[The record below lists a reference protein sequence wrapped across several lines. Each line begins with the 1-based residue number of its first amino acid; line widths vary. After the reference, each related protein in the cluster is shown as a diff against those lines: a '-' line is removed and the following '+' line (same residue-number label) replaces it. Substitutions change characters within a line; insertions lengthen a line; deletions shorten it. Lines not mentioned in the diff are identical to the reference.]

1 MRFIGRRKNKRVS
14 LQPLDVRGRDGN
26 ISVDSLEKFEGIFL

>member
-1 MRFIGRRKNKRVS
+1 MRFIEGRKNKRVS
-14 LQPLDVRGRDGN
+14 LQPLVVRGRERN